1 MVVLGVYQGLWQWWG
16 DPQAPSVW
24 QGLWSA
30 DGALAA
36 ALEAKAKAEEAQA
49 AVEPN
54 KADAKSSAELSLQAA
69 QTELTDLKNKI
80 KIKKYPEKLEA
91 PAAPKK

>member
-1 MVVLGVYQGLWQWWG
+1 MTPLGASLGRSLLTLALVAMVVLGVYQGLWQWWG

-36 ALEAKAKAEEAQA
+36 AGRRRYGRRRSTLNSGQTRQA
-49 AVEPN
+49 AGR
-54 KADAKSSAELSLQAA
+54 SRR
-69 QTELTDLKNKI
+69 
-80 KIKKYPEKLEA
+80 
-91 PAAPKK
+91 